1 MAGAVFRTKNFV
13 ADAANFIVDLAHKAL
28 AERHAFRIALSG
40 GNTPRPVYSEIARI
54 GRDLPWERILIT
66 FGDERCVPPDD
77 AQSNFRMA
85 RETLFVPASVP
96 EKSIMRMRGEIDPQI
111 AAQQYQDDVDLLAT
125 QRGEQ
130 IYRHDLILLGLGDDG
145 HTASLFPDSAA
156 LNEATRRVV
165 ANFVAKLNV
174 WRLTFTFPLIN
185 HARHV
190 CFLVNASKQAKL
202 IDRVISG
209 DPQFPASRVNPT
221 AGKLTWI
228 LGEGFCCSTTQLL
241 NLSTSLILLAFVR
254 RRRHAILNRPGVNHY
269 ADPIKH
275 QQSNSESGGS
285 NRGQNSEDDSNR
297 SNDEQN
303 DRPDNPMTFVNVT
316 ESGNHAEQ
324 YCHRIARFWFRRL
337 GRFERPI
344 TVGARLCV

>member
-1 MAGAVFRTKNFV
+1 VEVEFLVAPDAAAAALAAAEELVAAARAGGNVALPGGSTPRRAFELAAESEPDW
-13 ADAANFIVDLAHKAL
+13 ADA
-28 AERHAFRIALSG
+28 
-40 GNTPRPVYSEIARI
+40 EI
-54 GRDLPWERILIT
+54 W

-85 RETLFVPASVP
+85 REALFVPASVP
-96 EKSIMRMRGEIDPQI
+96 EKSIMRMRGEIDPAI

-145 HTASLFPDSAA
+145 HTASLFPGSAA

-165 ANFVAKLNV
+165 ANFVSKLNA

-202 IDRVISG
+202 TERVISG

-228 LGEGFCCSTTQLL
+228 LGE
-241 NLSTSLILLAFVR
+241 
-254 RRRHAILNRPGVNHY
+254 
-269 ADPIKH
+269 
-275 QQSNSESGGS
+275 
-285 NRGQNSEDDSNR
+285 
-297 SNDEQN
+297 
-303 DRPDNPMTFVNVT
+303 
-316 ESGNHAEQ
+316 
-324 YCHRIARFWFRRL
+324 
-337 GRFERPI
+337 
-344 TVGARLCV
+344 